1 MATRVLTRETRDV
14 KTNTRTLSQQ
24 RSSTPTGAA
33 HDQVRPGVRGHLYLL
48 RVPPRPGSGT
58 QPWRRPAA
66 PAGPPRCA
74 PWRPCVAAQS
84 PLASSRTPPAGS
96 RSGRRYLQH
105 TGTSDLSHL
114 AEGRLFSALAHRHLP
129 APARGLF
136 QPFLRTEKGTPRN
149 TDAQG
154 RARQLMPPAQ
164 GMETSTVWG

>member
-1 MATRVLTRETRDV
+1 MLTRETRRV

-33 HDQVRPGVRGHLYLL
+33 RDQVRPGVRGHLYLL

-66 PAGPPRCA
+66 PGGPPRCA
-74 PWRPCVAAQS
+74 PWRPCAAAQS

-114 AEGRLFSALAHRHLP
+114 AEGRLAHRHLP
-129 APARGLF
+129 APAPGLF
-136 QPFLRTEKGTPRN
+136 QPFRRTEKGTPGN
-149 TDAQG
+149 TDAT
-154 RARQLMPPAQ
+154 AHA
-164 GMETSTVWG
+164 TSSGHGDLHGVGLVVFELFSFSSY